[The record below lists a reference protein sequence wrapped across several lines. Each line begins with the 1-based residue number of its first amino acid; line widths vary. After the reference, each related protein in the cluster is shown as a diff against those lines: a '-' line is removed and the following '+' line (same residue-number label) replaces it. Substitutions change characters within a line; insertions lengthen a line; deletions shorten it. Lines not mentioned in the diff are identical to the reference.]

1 MANEKFTL
9 TWHSYASHFKEVLG
23 NLFDT
28 GESSDVTLVCDD
40 QVKFKAH
47 KFILK
52 SCSPV
57 FESIL
62 NETNDSKSL
71 VYLRGVNQL
80 ELKPILSFIY
90 SGQAS
95 FHKERMKEFLK
106 IGKEL
111 QIKEIKE
118 MPEEDEMADN
128 GEDVVD
134 KTQQDLI
141 LEEVAMDDTDVPSY
155 SSQYPPCNSVFK
167 HRSALLKHVRNIH
180 EGVSYPCKQCDYK
193 AKHQSNLK
201 KHMKSVHEGMKYPCG
216 QCVYK
221 ATRPDRLKIH
231 IESVHEGVI
240 YPCSHCNYKASQQSN
255 LKRHIE
261 LKHWD

>member
-9 TWHSYASHFKEVLG
+9 TWHSYANHFQEVLS

-47 KFILK
+47 KFVLK
-52 SCSPV
+52 TCSPV

-62 NETNDSKSL
+62 KETNDSKSV

-95 FHKERMKEFLK
+95 FYQERMKDFLQL
-106 IGKEL
+106 GKDL

-118 MPEEDEMADN
+118 VPEEDGMANSEEKVVNKRFKD
-128 GEDVVD
+128 ED
-134 KTQQDLI
+134 LNS
-141 LEEVAMDDTDVPSY
+141 EEVSRDDTESVDEKEYTFIDTNETSQQISVPGD
-155 SSQYPPCNSVFK
+155 SSQCPQCNVVFT
-167 HRSALLKHVRNIH
+167 HRHNMLKHVRSKH
-180 EGVSYPCKQCDYK
+180 EGVKYPCSQCDYK
-193 AKHQSNLK
+193 ATQQSNLRLHIESIHEGVKFPCSQCDYNATTQSNLK
-201 KHMKSVHEGMKYPCG
+201 KHIKSKHEC
-216 QCVYK
+216 
-221 ATRPDRLKIH
+221 
-231 IESVHEGVI
+231 
-240 YPCSHCNYKASQQSN
+240 
-255 LKRHIE
+255 
-261 LKHWD
+261 

>member
-9 TWHSYASHFKEVLG
+9 TWHSYADHFQGVLS

-28 GESSDVTLVCDD
+28 GESSDVTLVSDD

-52 SCSPV
+52 LCSPV

-80 ELKPILSFIY
+80 ELNAILSFIY

-95 FHKERMKEFLK
+95 FHQERMKEFLK
-106 IGKEL
+106 IGKDL

-118 MPEEDEMADN
+118 MSEEDEMADN
-128 GEDVVD
+128 RLDVVD

-141 LEEVAMDDTDVPSY
+141 LEEVATDDTDVPSD
-155 SSQYPPCNSVFK
+155 SSQCPPCNSVFK
-167 HRSALLKHVRNIH
+167 HRSDMLKHVRNIH
-180 EGVSYPCKQCDYK
+180 EGVAYPCKQCDYK
-193 AKHQSNLK
+193 ATHQSNLK
-201 KHMKSVHEGMKYPCG
+201 KHIKSVHEGMKYPCG